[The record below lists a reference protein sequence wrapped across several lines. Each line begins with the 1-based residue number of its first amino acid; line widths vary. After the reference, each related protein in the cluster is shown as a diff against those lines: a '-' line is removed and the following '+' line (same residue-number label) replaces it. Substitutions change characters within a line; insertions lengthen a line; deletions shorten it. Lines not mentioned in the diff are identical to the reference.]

1 MLALCWRGL
10 LYIMTETYIDGYI
23 RSNKASFL
31 LKDFFLT
38 YKCAPSDREGSLMTH
53 KESPPVK
60 NSFLEDLDKLDV
72 SVFLGGNKTDEQL
85 HDM

>member
-1 MLALCWRGL
+1 
-10 LYIMTETYIDGYI
+10 
-23 RSNKASFL
+23 
-31 LKDFFLT
+31 
-38 YKCAPSDREGSLMTH
+38 MTH